1 MHAYDTEVLDLYY
14 LNHKK
19 DFLHLKKYN
28 LLMDLNLLI

>member
-19 DFLHLKKYN
+19 DFLEKYN